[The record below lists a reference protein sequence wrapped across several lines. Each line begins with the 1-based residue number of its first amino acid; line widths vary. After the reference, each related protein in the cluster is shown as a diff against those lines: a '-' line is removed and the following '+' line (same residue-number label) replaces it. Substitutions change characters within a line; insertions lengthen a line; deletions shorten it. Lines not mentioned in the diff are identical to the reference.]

1 MNMEKHQMPFLR
13 TLTLIAL
20 PLSLT
25 GCMNAF
31 VENYSGASYPKT
43 KDVMVVQ
50 EAPEH
55 SKLIG
60 TSSFVTTDMIANS
73 DAIEAAKEVGAS
85 AVKWSRTFENQ
96 TTEYSSQPIFTETN
110 SDGETVQ
117 QISVPV
123 PETVNWYRID
133 ASFWRNLD
141 LPDVPSKN

>member
-1 MNMEKHQMPFLR
+1 MNMEKHQMRFLR
-13 TLTLIAL
+13 TLTVIAL
-20 PLSLT
+20 PLSLA

-123 PETVNWYRID
+123 PQTVNWYRID

>member
-1 MNMEKHQMPFLR
+1 MRFLR
-13 TLTLIAL
+13 TLAVIAL
-20 PLSLT
+20 PLSLA

-31 VENYSGASYPKT
+31 VENYSGATYPKT

-55 SKLIG
+55 SRLIG
-60 TSSFVTTDMIANS
+60 TSSFVTSEMIANS
-73 DAIEAAKEVGAS
+73 DAIDAAKEIGAS

-96 TTEYSSQPIFTETN
+96 TTEYSSQPIYTETN
-110 SDGETVQ
+110 SEGETIQ

-141 LPDVPSKN
+141 LPDVAEKNSNNP

>member
-1 MNMEKHQMPFLR
+1 MRFLR
-13 TLTLIAL
+13 TLTVIAL
-20 PLSLT
+20 PLSLA

-73 DAIEAAKEVGAS
+73 DSIEAAKEVGAS

-123 PETVNWYRID
+123 PQTVNWYRID